1 MARTTKGTQQKRRSK
16 GDGSLFPNK
25 RGGWTAR
32 YRKKGLPDKEFNAP
46 TKGEAKAL
54 LDDWKIKV
62 AIQDAI
68 TSNIKVQDYA
78 NKYLFRKSLMVEAG
92 KFKQTS
98 LDRLEKTYEN
108 HLKDTDAFSKTF
120 SNLTADDITAT
131 INAKKE
137 ILSYS
142 SLKKIYLFWSAM
154 IKTAISLGEL
164 PKNFSDILNRVI
176 MPEESVLPVETKE
189 ISIIPPEHEQI
200 IKEIAME
207 PSPNKNERYLYR
219 YGPAIVFL
227 LNTGLRGGELLALGQ
242 SSIVPFLGRRGIK
255 ITHTLSRVKNR
266 EAGSKNDFDS
276 SKIPK

>member
-1 MARTTKGTQQKRRSK
+1 
-16 GDGSLFPNK
+16 
-25 RGGWTAR
+25 
-32 YRKKGLPDKEFNAP
+32 
-46 TKGEAKAL
+46 
-54 LDDWKIKV
+54 
-62 AIQDAI
+62 
-68 TSNIKVQDYA
+68 
-78 NKYLFRKSLMVEAG
+78 
-92 KFKQTS
+92 
-98 LDRLEKTYEN
+98 
-108 HLKDTDAFSKTF
+108 
-120 SNLTADDITAT
+120 
-131 INAKKE
+131 
-137 ILSYS
+137 
-142 SLKKIYLFWSAM
+142 M
-154 IKTAISLGEL
+154 IRTAISLGEL

-266 EAGSKNDFDS
+266 EAGSKKKD
-276 SKIPK
+276 